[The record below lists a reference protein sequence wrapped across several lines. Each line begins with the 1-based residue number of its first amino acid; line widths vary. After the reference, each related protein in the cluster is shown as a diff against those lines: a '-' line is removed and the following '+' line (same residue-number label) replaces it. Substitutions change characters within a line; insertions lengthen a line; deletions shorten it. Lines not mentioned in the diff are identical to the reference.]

1 MLLSMFGLFAV
12 SFPLVLLLHTLVPFC
27 YLAFCF
33 SFSLHY
39 SLSCCVLLFLVPFL
53 RAISRISAFPDNG
66 QRFTKHCQLQ
76 CTVLT
81 QTKTHQCQTGDWL
94 CFPPS
99 FSFSLPFGLVLSLLL
114 SLCSFSR
121 SLSLCCW
128 PLGSTE
134 QNWFPLFHGSWV
146 RHWLR
151 NTERGRGQERE
162 KERGEY
168 VIHIFVHLY
177 LHYCLSPKKI
187 LLLVKPIPQQNI

>member
-114 SLCSFSR
+114 SLCSL
-121 SLSLCCW
+121 SLSLSLLLTSGINRAKLI
-128 PLGSTE
+128 PTFSRIMSASLVT
-134 QNWFPLFHGSWV
+134 QH
-146 RHWLR
+146 R
-151 NTERGRGQERE
+151 ERE
-162 KERGEY
+162 RAGERKRER
-168 VIHIFVHLY
+168 
-177 LHYCLSPKKI
+177 
-187 LLLVKPIPQQNI
+187 